1 MTAITVG
8 IDPGMT
14 GALAILDGD
23 NQLLAIYDLPFIGKR
38 LNGSLLQTYLLEHH
52 SQHRHAWVEESQS
65 FPGQGVASAFNYG
78 TGYGTILGVL
88 AATQIPYRMVRP
100 AIWKKAVQLGR
111 DKTDS
116 RRRATELWPAHA
128 DQFQR
133 VKDDGRAEAAL
144 IALYGAAQ

>member
-52 SQHRHAWVEESQS
+52 SQHRHA
-65 FPGQGVASAFNYG
+65 
-78 TGYGTILGVL
+78 
-88 AATQIPYRMVRP
+88 
-100 AIWKKAVQLGR
+100 
-111 DKTDS
+111 
-116 RRRATELWPAHA
+116 
-128 DQFQR
+128 
-133 VKDDGRAEAAL
+133 
-144 IALYGAAQ
+144 

>member
-1 MTAITVG
+1 MTTLTVG

-14 GALAILDGD
+14 GALAILNSD
-23 NQLLAIYDLPFIGKR
+23 NQLIAIHDLPFIGKR
-38 LNGSLLQTYLLEHH
+38 LNAALLQTLLLEHNG
-52 SQHRHAWVEESQS
+52 QRHAWVEESQS
-65 FPGQGVASAFNYG
+65 FPGQGVSSAFNYG

-88 AATQIPYRMVRP
+88 AATQIPYRTVRP
-100 AIWKKAVQLGR
+100 AIWKKAMQLGR

>member
-1 MTAITVG
+1 MASTTIG

-14 GALAILDGD
+14 GALAIINHD
-23 NQLLAIYDLPFIGKR
+23 NQLIAIYDLPFIGKR
-38 LNGSLLQTYLLEHH
+38 LNAALLQTYLLEHH

-65 FPGQGVASAFNYG
+65 FPGQGVSSAFNYG

-88 AATQIPYRMVRP
+88 AATQIPYRTVRP
-100 AIWKKAVQLGR
+100 AIWKKAAQLGR

-144 IALYGAAQ
+144 IALYGATQ